1 MASARTTAPP
11 IPRTFISTAS
21 PTSFRCFALAEKKRA
36 PNCRLGR
43 MLIRHPREAA
53 ATSANQ
59 RLSQAR
65 SKSSANVQT
74 LSLRQTLAF
83 RQSPCQ
89 TRRVVIG
96 LFPELDAPGGVQRAG
111 RHLAAVLTEF
121 ASSRGMECR
130 LISLNDS
137 PELHRMTL
145 GGREFVFTGCNRAK
159 GQFTMTALKAARR
172 KAKLVLAAHPN
183 LGPVV
188 QAMRMAAPRMKSII

>member
-21 PTSFRCFALAEKKRA
+21 PTSFLCFALAERKRTA
-36 PNCRLGR
+36 NCRLGR
-43 MLIRHPREAA
+43 TLIRHPREAA

-65 SKSSANVQT
+65 SESSANVQT
-74 LSLRQTLAF
+74 LPL

-121 ASSRGMECR
+121 ASSRGME
-130 LISLNDS
+130 
-137 PELHRMTL
+137 
-145 GGREFVFTGCNRAK
+145 
-159 GQFTMTALKAARR
+159 
-172 KAKLVLAAHPN
+172 
-183 LGPVV
+183 
-188 QAMRMAAPRMKSII
+188 